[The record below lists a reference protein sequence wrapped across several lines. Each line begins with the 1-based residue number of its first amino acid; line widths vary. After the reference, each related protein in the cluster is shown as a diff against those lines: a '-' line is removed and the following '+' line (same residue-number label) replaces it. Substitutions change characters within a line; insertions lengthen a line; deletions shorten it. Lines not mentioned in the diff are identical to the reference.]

1 MRPIHPSAWKG
12 YSPKIA
18 GTEFY
23 EGRLITIN
31 TNITHLRVVLS
42 SDEGHHSGCRKSAGR
57 LKEEATRC
65 PRRRGEHAC
74 EPPSL
79 LLLLRWCWS
88 GSSTIH
94 TSRPPRIRRRSL
106 RRPPP
111 TRRAGASPIS
121 G

>member
-23 EGRLITIN
+23 EVRLITIN
-31 TNITHLRVVLS
+31 TNITHLRVVQS
-42 SDEGHHSGCRKSAGR
+42 SDESHHSGCIKSAGR

-65 PRRRGEHAC
+65 PRRREHAC

-79 LLLLRWCWS
+79 LLLPRCCWS

>member
-23 EGRLITIN
+23 EVRSITIN
-31 TNITHLRVVLS
+31 TNITHSRDVLS
-42 SDEGHHSGCRKSAGR
+42 SDEGHHSGCIKSADR
-57 LKEEATRC
+57 LKEEADRC
-65 PRRRGEHAC
+65 PRRREHAS

-79 LLLLRWCWS
+79 LSLLRCFWS

-94 TSRPPRIRRRSL
+94 TSRFPQTQWRSL

-111 TRRAGASPIS
+111 TRCAG